1 MAQHAD
7 FAAAEL
13 RQAERDEM
21 RKVLGHLPSEEP
33 PFDMDRTNPRLSR
46 EDKDEERDAGLFN
59 AQFGRQ

>member
-1 MAQHAD
+1 
-7 FAAAEL
+7 
-13 RQAERDEM
+13 M